1 MTWHCVNAQNREIAK
16 RSVIEDA
23 IVGIAISLSANAWV
37 TVAIDLN
44 TALSAPWSI
53 SCVHSSWLLI
63 ISLSVESFE
72 LRIINK
78 KSRQR
83 EILSRDTRIRNKSPI
98 YVYVIR
104 FCKSEV
110 CVCVCV
116 CNCKMQIRDGIG
128 RLSRLSRWKNATT
141 DTSDLQYR
149 TRWNNHVIISSR
161 SSMNM

>member
-44 TALSAPWSI
+44 TVLSAPWSI

-63 ISLSVESFE
+63 ISLSDSRIVE

-83 EILSRDTRIRNKSPI
+83 EILSRDTSIRNKFLI
-98 YVYVIR
+98 YVCYSILQIGDM
-104 FCKSEV
+104 
-110 CVCVCV
+110 CV
-116 CNCKMQIRDGIG
+116 CNRKTQIRWHWSIKPTFKVKE
-128 RLSRLSRWKNATT
+128 RYNWHLRFAISNA
-141 DTSDLQYR
+141 
-149 TRWNNHVIISSR
+149 
-161 SSMNM
+161 ME